1 MDGSKNRQI
10 EEGFVFDG
18 LWIYL
23 LIFSR
28 LALGLMFIASVSL
41 KLRDPPAF
49 ETTIENFKILPRQFT
64 KLSAYLFLAG
74 EAAVVVLMIVGG
86 TLLPTAFLAAIF
98 LLSLFTIALLFVL
111 WKGIQ
116 TSCACFGSSQRPV
129 SSADVWRNVGFLVC
143 ACIGFLS
150 LNSLPTAGIKIGLG
164 EAGLLGMMA
173 VVFVVLSVYLRDVI
187 ELFRFS

>member
-1 MDGSKNRQI
+1 M
-10 EEGFVFDG
+10 FDG
-18 LWIYL
+18 LWVYL
-23 LIFSR
+23 LLFSR
-28 LALGLMFIASVSL
+28 LALGLMFTASVSL
-41 KLRDPPAF
+41 KLRDLPAF
-49 ETTIENFKILPRQFT
+49 ETAIRNFKILPRHFA
-64 KLSAYLFLAG
+64 KPFAYLFLAG
-74 EAAVVVLMIVGG
+74 EAAVVILMIVGG
-86 TLLPTAFLAAIF
+86 TLVPAAFLTAIF

-111 WKGIQ
+111 WTGIQ

-143 ACIGFLS
+143 ACIGLFS
-150 LNSLPTAGIKIGLG
+150 LNSLSNTIIKIGLG